1 MIDALANR
9 SQVHFV
15 KFFIRERVLDLLHVE
30 AHCVLR
36 RMIMSA
42 ILVVSDYC

>member
-15 KFFIRERVLDLLHVE
+15 KFFSRERVLDLLLLR
-30 AHCVLR
+30 AHCVLVR
-36 RMIMSA
+36 TISNA
-42 ILVVSDYC
+42 IRVVSDYC

>member
-15 KFFIRERVLDLLHVE
+15 KFFIRERVLDLPHVK
-30 AHCVLR
+30 AHCVVR
-36 RMIMSA
+36 RMIRSA
-42 ILVVSDYC
+42 ILLVSDYC